1 MCLLCPVV
9 DTDRH
14 LPGAF
19 EGETITRRRLM
30 SGGATAAGAVAT
42 AAIVLPALGFAIGP
56 VAKRQRATW
65 QAIGPP
71 NAIPSST
78 FVPRVI
84 QITPDLGSLGRITI
98 FVRRRNPRLD
108 TEPGDRWNQFIA
120 LTSHCSHV
128 GCPVGFYPAAGAFVC
143 PCHGGVY
150 DLRGRRTG
158 GPPPRPLD
166 RFFTRMRR
174 GQVEVGPRYSLD
186 SRLRRYDPRDPGE
199 PLDGIGRYLYPPRL
213 TTPPRPDR

>member
-1 MCLLCPVV
+1 MTSPP
-9 DTDRH
+9 

-19 EGETITRRRLM
+19 DGETVTRRRLM
-30 SGGATAAGAVAT
+30 SATAGVAGAAAG

-56 VAKRQRATW
+56 VTRRQPVTW

-71 NAIPSST
+71 AALPKST
-78 FVPRVI
+78 FVRRVI
-84 QITPDLGSLGRITI
+84 QTAPDLGTFGRLTI

-108 TEPGDRWNQFIA
+108 TEPADRWNQFIA
-120 LTSHCSHV
+120 VTSHCSHV
-128 GCPVGFYPAAGAFVC
+128 GCPVGFYPAAGSFVC

-150 DLRGRRTG
+150 DLRGLRTG

-166 RFFTRMRR
+166 RFFTRIRR
-174 GQVEVGPRYSLD
+174 GLVEVGPRYSLD
-186 SRLRRYDPRDPGE
+186 SRLRRYDARDPGE

-213 TTPPRPDR
+213 TTPRRPDR